1 MKVYVLVDNDKDGN
15 PTFDMSVTF
24 GRHIRAYNSKARA
37 RTYARKFQ
45 CSVVEL
51 DIADGKV
58 VANEKDP
65 TYKPAL

>member
-15 PTFDMSVTF
+15 PTFDMSITF

-37 RTYARKFQ
+37 IVYARKFS

-51 DIADGKV
+51 DIENGKV
-58 VANEKDP
+58 VANEKNP
-65 TYKPAL
+65 IS